1 MQTYSNEDKIERY
14 LDDLAVEYKELLLK
28 RLLEVSGTIE
38 NLSVS
43 ELLRIDTEI
52 KKPLLAEYRRQQ
64 RRQRAMLMAGMLY
77 AIMGIM
83 LLTMFEMIDSFRYD
97 GVTLVALVITFLGL
111 LMSLMSVMIPN
122 SKNPLSKHEPRSM
135 EDNRAIWEYSV
146 VKTWRELEGIAA
158 DIYAESKTMPTHSII
173 SKFLEDNYI
182 NKVEA
187 ERLREFLKMRNNI
200 VHDTDN
206 NYKLEEIKNALKGV
220 ESIINSLKKDIL

>member
-1 MQTYSNEDKIERY
+1 MHTYDNEDKIERY
-14 LDDLAVEYKELLLK
+14 LDELADEYKELLLK

-52 KKPLLAEYRRQQ
+52 KKPLLADYRRQKRKQ
-64 RRQRAMLMAGMLY
+64 RVMLMAGMLY

-83 LLTMFEMIDSFRYD
+83 LLALFEMIDSIRYD
-97 GVTLVALVITFLGL
+97 GMTLVALVITFLGL
-111 LMSLMSVMIPN
+111 LMSLMSVMLPS
-122 SKNPLSKHEPRSM
+122 SKQPLSKHETGNM

-158 DIYAESKTMPTHSII
+158 DIYTESKAMPTNSII
-173 SKFLEDNYI
+173 SKFLQDNYI
-182 NKVEA
+182 NKGEA

-206 NYKLEEIKNALKGV
+206 NYKLEEIKDALKEIQG
-220 ESIINSLKKDIL
+220 ILNSLKKTTL

>member
-1 MQTYSNEDKIERY
+1 MQTYNNEEKIERY
-14 LDDLAVEYKELLLK
+14 LDNLAVEYKELLLK

-38 NLSVS
+38 DLSVS

-52 KKPLLAEYRRQQ
+52 KKPLLADYWRRQ
-64 RRQRAMLMAGMLY
+64 RRQRIMLMAGMLY

-83 LLTMFEMIDSFRYD
+83 LLAMFEMIDSFRYD
-97 GVTLVALVITFLGL
+97 GMTLVALVISFLGL
-111 LMSLMSVMIPN
+111 LMSLMSVMMPN
-122 SKNPLSKHEPRSM
+122 SRSLLSKHETRSM
-135 EDNRAIWEYSV
+135 EDNRALWEYGV

-158 DIYAESKTMPTHSII
+158 DIYSESKTMPTYSII

-206 NYKLEEIKNALKGV
+206 NYKLEEIKDALKAV
-220 ESIINSLKKDIL
+220 ESIINCLKKEIL